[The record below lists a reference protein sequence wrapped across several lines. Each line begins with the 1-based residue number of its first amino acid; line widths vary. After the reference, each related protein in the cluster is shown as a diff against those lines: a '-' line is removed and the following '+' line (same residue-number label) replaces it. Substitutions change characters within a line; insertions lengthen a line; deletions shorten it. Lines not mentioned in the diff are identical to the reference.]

1 MYDVIIVTKNSERT
15 LYQCIKAV
23 KENIKCN
30 DVIIV
35 DGNSQDKT
43 IDIANSFNC
52 KILKNIIG
60 LGNALYTGFENAN
73 TEYVL
78 KIDSDMKIRKG
89 YDTLFKYLGTYPCV
103 KSIPILDM
111 KENKS
116 YHKYYY
122 EVSKHTDVLSF
133 ENIILEKEI
142 LLRCKELKT
151 LKCGEDYYLKKWM
164 DKNNIKYF
172 ISSDSFVEGIDYT
185 LQDFLHSKKRT
196 ARNLNNID
204 LLKLFL
210 RDMDN
215 LRKYALKQKDL
226 SLVKILLFSDL
237 ISYLPVRKI
246 NPLKT

>member
-23 KENIKCN
+23 KENIKFN

-35 DGNSQDKT
+35 DGNSEDKT

-52 KILKNIIG
+52 KIIKNIIG

-78 KIDSDMKIRKG
+78 KLDSDMKIIHG
-89 YDTLFKYLGTYPCV
+89 YDTLFKYLQTYACV
-103 KSIPILDM
+103 KSIPILNM
-111 KENKS
+111 KENRS
-116 YHKYYY
+116 YYKYYY
-122 EVSKHTDVLSF
+122 EVSKNTDVFSF
-133 ENIILEKEI
+133 ENVILERQV
-142 LLRCKELKT
+142 LLKCKELKT

-172 ISSDSFVEGIDYT
+172 ISPDSYIEGIDYT
-185 LQDFLHSKKRT
+185 LDNFLHSKKRT
-196 ARNLNNID
+196 ARNLNKIE

-215 LRKYALKQKDL
+215 LRKYGLKQKDFAL
-226 SLVKILLFSDL
+226 IKLLLFSDL
-237 ISYLPVRKI
+237 NSYFKI
-246 NPLKT
+246 QK